1 MKDTHTHTHTHTHTR
16 LGTPAPSP
24 SLPFL
29 PQAQSEKWLAAT
41 YPKPHMAVWLY
52 LSPVLG
58 PILLLQVR
66 AILFSSLS
74 PGWHNAKGRTMCP
87 VFGCW
92 HLYWSIKNQLG
103 TRTINIWT
111 LIQKTRTNL
120 QHNIILGNEKL
131 ETFSLKSGV
140 KQELPFLSLEF
151 STTLEIIA
159 TAERQ

>member
-1 MKDTHTHTHTHTHTR
+1 
-16 LGTPAPSP
+16 
-24 SLPFL
+24 
-29 PQAQSEKWLAAT
+29 
-41 YPKPHMAVWLY
+41 
-52 LSPVLG
+52 
-58 PILLLQVR
+58 
-66 AILFSSLS
+66 
-74 PGWHNAKGRTMCP
+74 
-87 VFGCW
+87 
-92 HLYWSIKNQLG
+92 
-103 TRTINIWT
+103 